1 MRTKKQVDALKSLNL
16 SYKIDEL
23 KQVQSIFL
31 QNPLNDLIID
41 KLKEIK
47 QLQNNTKLG
56 NLEYTKTETLDYF
69 LVQENKFL

>member
-1 MRTKKQVDALKSLNL
+1 M
-16 SYKIDEL
+16 
-23 KQVQSIFL
+23 
-31 QNPLNDLIID
+31 IID

-69 LVQENKFL
+69 LVQENKFLWVFGTHEHGATVRTGIIYKKIPL

>member
-1 MRTKKQVDALKSLNL
+1 M
-16 SYKIDEL
+16 
-23 KQVQSIFL
+23 QVQSIFL

-56 NLEYTKTETLDYF
+56 SLEYTKTETLDYF